1 MIDGT
6 NPGGGADGAGGSTS
20 SVLAIAVVVAR

>member
-6 NPGGGADGAGGSTS
+6 NRGAVQAVLGGSTS
-20 SVLAIAVVVAR
+20 SVLAIAVVAAR